1 MRLPMRQLALT
12 DRLMVMPEGGMFHA
26 GYAYAS
32 ADVVAS
38 NWYFKNHFHQ
48 DPVMPGSIGVETA
61 LQAMQAYAI
70 HTRLGEQFRVPR
82 FAQVDGGHTVTWRYR
97 GQMLSPAILH
107 AEVHLKHIVHHAEGV
122 HVIGDAHIWRDNLR
136 VYEVKDLA
144 LAIVEGAM

>member
-1 MRLPMRQLALT
+1 
-12 DRLMVMPEGGMFHA
+12 MVDGGKFDK

-32 ADVVAS
+32 TDVEAGD
-38 NWYFKNHFHQ
+38 WFFKNHFHQ

-70 HTRLGEQFRVPR
+70 QTDLGANFRTPR

-107 AEVHLKHIVHHAEGV
+107 AEIHIKQITHQANS
-122 HVIGDAHIWRDNLR
+122 IILIADANIWRDNLR

-144 LAIVEGAM
+144 LAVVEGDIS